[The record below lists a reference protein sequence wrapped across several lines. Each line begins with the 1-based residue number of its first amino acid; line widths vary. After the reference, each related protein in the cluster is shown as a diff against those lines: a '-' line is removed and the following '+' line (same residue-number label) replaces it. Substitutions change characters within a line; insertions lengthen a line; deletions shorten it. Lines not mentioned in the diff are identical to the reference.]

1 MVDFMRKRDEEGVD
15 STKKILLII
24 GIGLIISYILPIIV
38 PDKTGSIKVVF
49 LNIEIFSQIG
59 VDKMII
65 TQLFYPLLAG
75 MLVIVLASA
84 NRSAVK
90 ALALIITGVLPV
102 LVLFIAPEI
111 REVLDKFLKESQGLI
126 YMGLAMFLALTG
138 ATFIL
143 SGAHAARVNPAIK
156 IAGFIAAIGA
166 VLSLIS
172 NFIPIEGKFQVAQ
185 YVKLM
190 TEDDLSGKG
199 ILFLYGLAGL
209 MCIILLI
216 IITLRCFQLLFAE
229 RDKVR
234 IGKSII
240 HLWFVQ
246 LYIFGALYMYVI
258 IATMNNSDYFL
269 LLLIGSILLLVKI
282 VAWIIGLYLL
292 IPLGI
297 AEFILLSPTP
307 TAPTQK

>member
-1 MVDFMRKRDEEGVD
+1 MVDFMRKRDEGGVD
-15 STKKILLII
+15 PTKKILLII
-24 GIGLIISYILPIIV
+24 GIGLLISYILPIIV
-38 PDKTGSIKVVF
+38 PDKTGSIKVMF
-49 LNIEIFSQIG
+49 LNIEIFSQSG

-111 REVLDKFLKESQGLI
+111 REVLDKYLKESQGLI

-143 SGAHAARVNPAIK
+143 SGAHAARVKPAIK

-216 IITLRCFQLLFAE
+216 IITIRCFQLLFAE
-229 RDKVR
+229 SDKVR

-246 LYIFGALYMYVI
+246 LYIFGALYMYLI
-258 IATMNNSDYFL
+258 IATTNNSGYFL